1 MLNMIYVLFLN
12 KTENVI
18 KKEQVPGK
26 KGITE
31 PLKTVFSTQH
41 STLSLAESQFI
52 FLKCNRLIR
61 GLRDKFIQKKFT
73 EYFFLSFSNLI
84 FSLLNAGVRYLLC
97 LFRDFSLIFVFF
109 KTFEVIASPLNLSR
123 AKMVL

>member
-31 PLKTVFSTQH
+31 PLKTVF
-41 STLSLAESQFI
+41 
-52 FLKCNRLIR
+52 
-61 GLRDKFIQKKFT
+61 
-73 EYFFLSFSNLI
+73 
-84 FSLLNAGVRYLLC
+84 
-97 LFRDFSLIFVFF
+97 
-109 KTFEVIASPLNLSR
+109 
-123 AKMVL
+123 

>member
-1 MLNMIYVLFLN
+1 MLNMIHVLFLN

-84 FSLLNAGVRYLLC
+84 FN
-97 LFRDFSLIFVFF
+97 FF
-109 KTFEVIASPLNLSR
+109 LEIRNHEEHPQWKYG
-123 AKMVL
+123 

>member
-1 MLNMIYVLFLN
+1 MLNMIYVLLLN

-18 KKEQVPGK
+18 KKEQVSGK

-61 GLRDKFIQKKFT
+61 DLSDKFIQKRFT
-73 EYFFLSFSNLI
+73 EYFF
-84 FSLLNAGVRYLLC
+84 YL
-97 LFRDFSLIFVFF
+97 FQ
-109 KTFEVIASPLNLSR
+109 T
-123 AKMVL
+123 